1 MIEVPVQAQ
10 PAAQVVPGASAPGQS
25 LLPGS
30 IPEPHSSGGNTVI
43 PLPQAAGVAP
53 PTAVGT
59 VSQLNVTNA
68 APESAAAA
76 AAQAGA
82 PSGSNP
88 FTDAAAS
95 AQGNAGLNG
104 QSQVNEV
111 LPISSDFTLPKTAA
125 DVFSAVPEG
134 QDAGDSAT
142 MTADAASRLTA
153 IFRPESSEE
162 WKKAIQKAGQL
173 QQQQQQSGQS
183 GPLEGEAAGQTLSMK
198 EAQAQYG
205 QDKDSTS
212 TANNGV
218 AARGRSDTV
227 QSPSTASSSTMPG
240 NEAGDDHKV
249 WKPRRTLRA

>member
-10 PAAQVVPGASAPGQS
+10 PAAQPVPGASATGQS

-30 IPEPHSSGGNTVI
+30 VPEPHSSGGNTVI
-43 PLPQAAGVAP
+43 PLPQAGGVAP
-53 PTAVGT
+53 PTSVGT

-68 APESAAAA
+68 APETSAT
-76 AAQAGA
+76 AAQPGA
-82 PSGSNP
+82 TGGSNP

-95 AQGNAGLNG
+95 SQGNAGLNG
-104 QSQVNEV
+104 QSQATAV

-183 GPLEGEAAGQTLSMK
+183 GTLEGEAAGQTLSMK

-205 QDKDSTS
+205 QDKDSS
-212 TANNGV
+212 SPASNGV

-227 QSPSTASSSTMPG
+227 QSPATASSSTMSG